1 MISVKYIASRLLGEG
16 GWRGEGVRG
25 VQGREGE
32 KAQGLT
38 EQCTVKHNDHKT
50 LVFSVDVQKDSIIHL
65 FSYIVSKINHLHQF
79 NDSKG
84 CTFLDF
90 SYLMVPLVN
99 YLSPI
104 PYLSLCRHH
113 R

>member
-1 MISVKYIASRLLGEG
+1 M
-16 GWRGEGVRG
+16 
-25 VQGREGE
+25 QGREGE
-32 KAQGLT
+32 EAQGLT

-79 NDSKG
+79 NDGTVKD
-84 CTFLDF
+84 THFLDF

-104 PYLSLCRHH
+104 PYLSLCLHH